1 MFVTSLVDRLFA
13 KAAADAECEW
23 RTIRGTPVCIGDG
36 GTIERGPKS
45 MQGKRPDQ
53 LPKNL
58 PGKPAGN
65 SQKPAGNSQKPG
77 KSSGEPPKPVPAIP
91 AVKQAEK
98 PAAKVPAKPA
108 AKQVPVKTEA
118 QQKPLSLK
126 QQTKIAE
133 RDLKSF
139 VAGLPDGWEYD
150 EDNFE
155 INKEDGNS
163 IYLDHDGD
171 GAASLQELQDGLRT
185 LERDLKLHG
194 HNPELV
200 KARGTHATMGAEWLD
215 DREPDENGWLM
226 QPLRSGAEIVA
237 GAIGIQS
244 WDDVPWRQQDNIR
257 DSWLENRRM
266 ELENDSGM
274 VSEWRSEAA
283 DEVDSIYTSSDM
295 ASDLVG
301 NYENED
307 GTDMTEDELIEWLD
321 EESSDAMK
329 AAEEWKESKVD
340 EMMSGEW
347 LQSRIEETAKA
358 DLEYEEQENPD
369 RLLGYAVEQGEID
382 SAGDV
387 SEHPIWDELGV
398 DMEDVPSLIGAPD
411 DFVLEITNID
421 STSVTVNHTA
431 TNEYGKDVLMIRTL
445 GIDSDGKKYIKNDHL
460 ELPDFPPGS
469 GALVFSS
476 QVAAA
481 KEAGFDY
488 IETHAAGNYKS
499 QGKAEGSEYVGYS
512 VWATL
517 GYSMPLRSLS
527 GNPASRIEDEFPY
540 AEDVQDIIESPGGAE
555 WWRNNGTGHSQ
566 AVFDLSDDSRSI
578 RILNDYLARKKQ
590 SRDKVAAKI
599 RDMEAATEK

>member
-13 KAAADAECEW
+13 KAADDAECSW

-58 PGKPAGN
+58 PTKPAGN
-65 SQKPAGNSQKPG
+65 SGKVPGNSGKVPG
-77 KSSGEPPKPVPAIP
+77 NSGAINAADTTPKPVKAPATP
-91 AVKQAEK
+91 QA
-98 PAAKVPAKPA
+98 PA
-108 AKQVPVKTEA
+108 AKQAPVKTDAER
-118 QQKPLSLK
+118 KPLSLK
-126 QQTKIAE
+126 QQTKIVE

-226 QPLRSGAEIVA
+226 QPLRSGATIYGEES
-237 GAIGIQS
+237 GIQR
-244 WDDVPWRQQDNIR
+244 WEDVPTRDQNYIR
-257 DSWLENRRM
+257 ASWLDSRRI
-266 ELENDSGM
+266 ELENDRGLY
-274 VSEWRSEAA
+274 SEWKSEAA
-283 DEVDSIYTSSDM
+283 DEVDSTYTSSDM

-301 NYENED
+301 DYVNED

-321 EESSDAMK
+321 EESSDAKK
-329 AAEEWKESKVD
+329 AAEEWKEKKVD
-340 EMMSGEW
+340 EMISGEW
-347 LQSRIEETAKA
+347 LQTRIEDTANS
-358 DLEYEEQENPD
+358 DLEYIENEEPE
-369 RLLGYAVEQGEID
+369 RLLEWAVEQGEID
-382 SAGDV
+382 YVGDA
-387 SEHPIWDELGV
+387 SDHPIWDQLGV
-398 DMEDVPSLIGAPD
+398 DIDEVPSLIGAPD
-411 DFVLEITNID
+411 DFFLEVTHID
-421 STSVTVNHTA
+421 DTSVTVAHQSE
-431 TNEYGKDVLMIRTL
+431 NEYGNDVLMTRTL
-445 GIDSDGKKYIKNDHL
+445 GIDRNGQKYIKNDHL

-469 GALVFSS
+469 GARVFSS

-488 IETHAAGNYKS
+488 IETHAAGDYKS
-499 QGKAEGSEYVGYS
+499 QGKAEGSAYVGYS

-527 GNPASRIEDEFPY
+527 GNTASPIEDEFPD
-540 AEDVQDIIESPGGAE
+540 AVDVQDIIEAPGGAE
-555 WWRNNGTGHSQ
+555 WWRNNGAGHSR

-578 RILNDYLARKKQ
+578 RILNNYLARKKQ

-599 RDMEAATEK
+599 RELEAAEKK